1 MIHRKENQYRKVAF
15 KRFDIEFNE
24 IKATSLG
31 VKISRRPDIPSPEKK
46 ISKIEISGRDGDLI
60 DFNMN
65 YKDIEILV
73 EMNFVKSPMLWNEQY
88 RKIKSWLLQGTGR
101 LKFSDDV
108 NVFYKVK
115 STRIADVSREV
126 REAGKLNAIF
136 LCDPYTYILSGL
148 AEYRVEDVQQ
158 NNYFECHPI
167 YKIKGEGMCT
177 VTVNGKSMTANV
189 GQNLTIDTDL
199 MLAYRKDGTL
209 NNTAVSGKYEDL
221 YLKSGENAISI
232 SPGFDLKIIPNW
244 RCL

>member
-1 MIHRKENQYRKVAF
+1 MHRKEDRFRKVVF
-15 KRFDIEFNE
+15 SRFDIEFNE

-46 ISKIEISGRDGDLI
+46 IKKIEISGRDGDLI
-60 DFNMN
+60 DSNTE
-65 YKDIEILV
+65 YKDIEIPV

-88 RKIKSWLLQGTGR
+88 RKIKSWILQGTGK

-115 STRIADVSREV
+115 NTKIADVSRDV
-126 REAGKLNAIF
+126 REAGKLKVMF
-136 LCDPYTYILSGL
+136 LCDPCTYILSGL
-148 AEYRVEDVQQ
+148 TECRVEDVQL
-158 NNYFECHPI
+158 NNYYECHPI
-167 YKIKGEGMCT
+167 YKVTGEGMCT
-177 VTVNGKSMTANV
+177 LAVNKKSMTANV
-189 GQNLTIDTDL
+189 GQNLTIDTEL

-209 NNTAVSGKYEDL
+209 NNTAVTGKYEDL